1 MLKLTFLGKVS
12 ASHKLLADLSI
23 CRDRLE
29 TGISLLHY
37 VTPEYFMLSSTDVSE
52 KKNYP
57 TFQGFMSARKRK
69 SLGAGDS
76 SEVLVANDNG
86 INVPLLSEMPRKST
100 PPSKLTTISEWQS
113 CWLLVLEQRNLI
125 LETASLTNHT
135 GNLGANF
142 VCAVMN

>member
-37 VTPEYFMLSSTDVSE
+37 VTPEYFMLSSTDVGE

-57 TFQGFMSARKRK
+57 SFQVCIQGFMSARKRK

-86 INVPLLSEMPRKST
+86 IKVPLLSEMPRKRT
-100 PPSKLTTISEWQS
+100 PPSKLTIIS
-113 CWLLVLEQRNLI
+113 
-125 LETASLTNHT
+125 
-135 GNLGANF
+135 
-142 VCAVMN
+142 